1 MVKDTWK
8 WNVESVT
15 LMSVVV
21 SWFTSIFVLYIHTV
35 DLLTS
40 CFAGR
45 CEVVSSF
52 LHSKKHINMFFFSKN
67 FPASFNMHGI
77 LRVGLSFV
85 MGVNDAHG
93 VH

>member
-52 LHSKKHINMFFFSKN
+52 LHSKKHINMFFFRKTYQLPSTCMEY
-67 FPASFNMHGI
+67 SES
-77 LRVGLSFV
+77 V
-85 MGVNDAHG
+85 
-93 VH
+93 